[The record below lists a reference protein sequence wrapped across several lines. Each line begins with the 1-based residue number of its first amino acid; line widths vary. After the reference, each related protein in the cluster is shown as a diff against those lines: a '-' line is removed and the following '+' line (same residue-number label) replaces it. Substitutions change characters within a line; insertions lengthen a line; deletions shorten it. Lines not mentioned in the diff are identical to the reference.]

1 METKQKWALTQIADS
16 NDIKCLYVP
25 QEWRP
30 SERNT
35 QSFKFLH
42 EQLQSLK
49 SPSMVRCALQVLRD
63 FEKYPHCL
71 YMVEGIEIMS
81 TIRPPYTLT
90 SHPTIMAAAAA
101 TSADTTTTTT
111 SDATA
116 TSGVSMNIPSP
127 ITTASIID
135 RAYMHRTPG
144 GKWNVGI
151 QFSSSCKLA
160 VGVLKQKIVDAVASQ
175 PKISTSSVIMV
186 VGDMNEEGTS
196 LIEEEE
202 VKVDEKDT
210 ASSSASAKVADTKMS
225 YSTSSTSST
234 SFASSSVS
242 DFGCA
247 RVCILAISGMG
258 LVCPASLN
266 DNFPCPPPSYIY
278 LGLDKTTTLVHNIVT
293 ALLSTL

>member
-1 METKQKWALTQIADS
+1 M
-16 NDIKCLYVP
+16 
-25 QEWRP
+25 
-30 SERNT
+30 
-35 QSFKFLH
+35 
-42 EQLQSLK
+42 
-49 SPSMVRCALQVLRD
+49 
-63 FEKYPHCL
+63 
-71 YMVEGIEIMS
+71 
-81 TIRPPYTLT
+81 
-90 SHPTIMAAAAA
+90 PT
-101 TSADTTTTTT
+101 TTTTTTTT

-186 VGDMNEEGTS
+186 VGDMNEEGTV

-210 ASSSASAKVADTKMS
+210 ESSSASAKVSDTNMS
-225 YSTSSTSST
+225 SSTSST
-234 SFASSSVS
+234 SFASSSVP